1 MLGCDDSADQIV
13 VVRLAYLDGHQISRV
28 GEPLVDVDLSIDL
41 RGLPPMASDQQ
52 VL

>member
-1 MLGCDDSADQIV
+1 MLGCDDSADEIV
-13 VVRLAYLDGHQISRV
+13 VVRLGHLDRHQISRV

-41 RGLPPMASDQQ
+41 RGLPLMAANQQ